1 MVDKSNDRISL
12 RVAYLITGI
21 HAVPGSNL
29 LLLES
34 SDEPDSVIPV
44 VIGHREAE
52 AIREGLTQNYK
63 ERPSPYDLFV
73 NMIEI
78 ADHEVVEV
86 LIDKVKKGAYHA
98 KITIVVNN
106 KNIQLDSRTSDA
118 ISIALRTH
126 SPFFTTREVFELS
139 RRDKSQYAALIQ
151 KQPKITHE
159 EQEGSEF
166 KDFLDEANL
175 EELQE
180 E

>member
-12 RVAYLITGI
+12 RVAYLITGM
-21 HAVPGSNL
+21 HGMPGSNL

-34 SDEPDSVIPV
+34 SDEPESVIPI

-52 AIREGLTQNYK
+52 AVREGLTHNFK
-63 ERPSPYDLFV
+63 ERPSPYDLLV
-73 NMIEI
+73 NLVEV

-86 LIDKVKKGAYHA
+86 LIDKVKKGAYHS
-98 KITIVVNN
+98 KITLVVNE
-106 KNIQLDSRTSDA
+106 KTIQLDSRTSDA

-126 SPFFTTREVFELS
+126 SPFFTTREVFELT
-139 RRDKSQYAALIQ
+139 RRDKKQYEALIE
-151 KQPKITHE
+151 KQPESQNKE
-159 EQEGSEF
+159 NEGEDF